1 MMDAA
6 IQNMLLV
13 SHAVSPP
20 NFDAAR
26 QKTTALLPADFKT
39 LRTSSARGLV
49 QAAGAQTNHPWAW

>member
-20 NFDAAR
+20 NIDAAR
-26 QKTTALLPADFKT
+26 QKTKALM
-39 LRTSSARGLV
+39 
-49 QAAGAQTNHPWAW
+49 